1 MSVTTAAMTAGSNLK
16 HVGMVIGGC
25 NLVGFLASAGL
36 ETHKITDLVG
46 VGSFVAAALSLSL
59 RNPAIFNRMKVIPF
73 VAERG
78 VLGRLTQFGEL
89 NVNFGTARVL
99 IANGIV
105 IIWGAR
111 LSTYLFHRVL
121 KLGEDKRLDKVGQ
134 IYSSS
139 FLKSLT
145 PLISVVT

>member
-1 MSVTTAAMTAGSNLK
+1 MSVIAAAMTTGSNLK

-25 NLVGFLASAGL
+25 NLVGFIASAGL

-59 RNPAIFNRMKVIPF
+59 RNPAVFNRMKVIPF
-73 VAERG
+73 VAESG
-78 VLGRLTQFGEL
+78 VLGRLSQLGEL
-89 NVNFGTARVL
+89 NINFGTARVL

-121 KLGEDKRLDKVGQ
+121 KLGEDKRLDKVDQ
-134 IYSSS
+134 TYYDSCEASHH
-139 FLKSLT
+139 
-145 PLISVVT
+145 PLLSCD